1 MKKILGLDLKEQK
14 TILGLDLGTNSI
26 GWALIKSDFEEKEG
40 QILGMG
46 SRIIPMSKDIMDKF
60 GSGQSI
66 SQTADRTSYR
76 GVRRLVERGLLRRER
91 LHRVLNKLKFL
102 PEHYANSIDFDK
114 HLGQFKSGLE
124 VKLNYCKNKDG
135 KHEFLF
141 MDSFQEMIKEFS
153 ARGQETKVPL
163 DWTLYYL
170 RKKALSE
177 KISKEELAWLLLN
190 FNQKRGYYQLRG
202 EEEEVSDGKTKEFVS
217 LEVKEVV
224 DSGEVIKKTGD
235 KLYNV
240 VFENGWQYDRQI
252 TKTENWIGKTK
263 EFIVTTSTTKN
274 GDLKYTFKAVDS
286 EKDWIAIKTKTEQDI
301 YKSDKTVGEYLFDTL
316 LENPSQK
323 LRGKLIKTIERK
335 FYKAEL
341 KAIISKQIAF
351 HPELQDKELYKAC
364 VEELYPINES
374 HRNGIIEKGF
384 EYLLVEDILFYQ
396 RPLKSKKSSIANCP
410 YEKKVF
416 VKDRIRQEIT
426 LKCIPKS
433 NPLFQEFRLWQFI
446 KNLKIYQRE
455 ATVGSKSEIDVDVTH
470 EFIQNEEAWVE
481 LFDFLNNRKEIDQK
495 AFLRKYKLNEKMYR
509 WNNVEDRKYPCNE
522 TRAQFISR
530 LKKVKDVI
538 GEEFLTA
545 QNEQELWHLIYSVKD
560 KLEYAKAL
568 VTFANKKEL
577 DEFSFVESFI
587 KFPPF
592 DSDYGAYS
600 EKAIK
605 KLLPLMRRGSY
616 WSEEVISDDVK
627 NRISNIQERLESID
641 YDEEV
646 FAKDKDKRLQT
657 IVDDDIPKQ
666 LLKSFLNYPKSYQL
680 KGLNTYQ
687 ACYAIYQRH
696 SEVGDIL
703 CWKTPQDIDLYLHE
717 FKQHSLRNPIVE
729 QVVTET
735 LRVVRDIWQH
745 HGGGQADYF
754 GEIHVELGR
763 DMKNSSDNRKSIAA
777 KQTENENTNQRIK
790 ALLQELKDDSAV
802 EGDVRP
808 YSPSHQEILK
818 IYEEGIFN
826 QAEPDEDILKI
837 RKNASPSK
845 KDIERYKIWLEQGY
859 ISPYTG
865 RPIPLSGL
873 FSENYQI
880 EHIIPQ
886 SRYFD
891 NSLSNKVICES
902 EVNEDKSNKTAYEY
916 IKENEGKKLNGSITL
931 FTLKAYEDH
940 CNRCFKKSRIKL
952 KYLLS
957 EDVPDGFINRQLNDS
972 RYISKMVKAL
982 LSNIVREEGE
992 KEATAKRLV
1001 PVTGSITSKL
1011 KQDWGLNDKWNELIT
1026 PRFKRL
1032 NEMTNSNDFGYW
1044 DKDKN
1049 MFRTQVPDDISKGF
1063 SKKRIDHRHH
1073 ALDALIVACVTK
1085 DHTNYI
1091 TSLNTER
1098 KNHSLVAKLR
1108 QTEKIQITDKLT
1120 KKPKTIEVAKA
1131 YHQPWPGFTSDAKNA
1146 LEKILISFKQNT
1158 RVINKTNNK
1167 YLSYKDEEGKIR
1179 LGKDGKPKKEL
1190 TKQVKGDSWAIRK
1203 AMHKDTVSG
1212 RVSIKRKKKGLV
1224 NLSDYIEQWQLIV
1237 DKSVRQK
1244 VRNLNDLFT
1253 NDTKAIKKHLKSH
1266 PITINDELVV
1276 KIEVYE
1282 IVEAT
1287 ATRGISTALSEKFT
1301 RKQLEAVSDSGIQ
1314 LIFENHIK
1322 NYTEED
1328 GKERFDLAFNTEGL
1342 EDLNKNIVSLNRGKF
1357 HQPIYKIRLYEV
1369 GNRFAV
1375 GETGN
1380 KKDKFVEAAKGTN
1393 LFFAIYW
1400 DEEKQKRVYDTVPLN
1415 EVITH
1420 QKQTAHIKAKD
1431 NTPIAVKAEK
1441 GQFLFTLSP
1450 NDLVYVP
1457 TDEELEDPSLVDSNN
1472 LSKEQLERV
1481 YKMVSTTQNKLQCQP
1496 VHYASFIIE
1505 KENGSGNKTERI
1517 LKYFNSN
1524 DVLDQGGESVM
1535 IKERCWKL
1543 KLDRLGNVI
1552 EVKKHVSAISQAVY

>member
-1 MKKILGLDLKEQK
+1 MKK
-14 TILGLDLGTNSI
+14 ILGLDLGTNSI
-26 GWALIKSDFEEKEG
+26 GWALVESNFEKKEG
-40 QILGMG
+40 QIVGLG
-46 SRIIPMSKDIMDKF
+46 SRIIPMSQDVMDKF

-66 SQTADRTSYR
+66 SQTAERTGYR
-76 GVRRLVERGLLRRER
+76 GVRRLVERSLLRRER
-91 LHRVLNKLKFL
+91 LHRVLNKLNFL
-102 PEHYANSIDFDK
+102 PVHYANAIDFDK
-114 HLGQFKSGLE
+114 HLGQFKSGIE
-124 VKLNYCKNKDG
+124 VKLNYCKNKEG

-141 MDSFQEMIKEFS
+141 MDSFREMIKEFS
-153 ARGQETKVPL
+153 LRGLETKVPL

-177 KISKEELAWLLLN
+177 KILKEELAWILLN

-202 EEEEVSDGKTKEFVS
+202 EEEEISDGKTKEFYT
-217 LEVKEVV
+217 LKVKEII

-235 KLYNV
+235 KLYDV
-240 VFENGWQYDRQI
+240 IFENGWQYDRQI
-252 TKTENWIGKTK
+252 TKTESWVGKTK
-263 EFIVTTSTTKN
+263 EFIVTTTVTKN
-274 GDLKYTFKAVDS
+274 GDLKHSFKAVDS
-286 EKDWIAIKTKTEQDI
+286 EKDWIAIKTKTEQNI
-301 YKSDKTVGEYLFDTL
+301 QKSEKTVGAYIFDTL

-323 LRGKLIKTIERK
+323 LRGKLVKTIERK

-341 KAIISKQIAF
+341 KAIVAKQIEF
-351 HPELQDKELYKAC
+351 HPELQDKALYQAC
-364 VEELYPINES
+364 IEELYPVNES
-374 HRNGIIEKGF
+374 HRNSIKDKEF
-384 EYLLVEDILFYQ
+384 EYLFIEDILFYQ

-410 YEKKVF
+410 YEKKKF
-416 VKDRIRQEIT
+416 VKKGVRQEVA

-433 NPLFQEFRLWQFI
+433 NPLFQEFRLWQFL

-455 ATVGSKSEIDVDVTH
+455 AIVGGKSEIDVDVTR
-470 EFIQNEEAWVE
+470 EFIPNEEAWVE
-481 LFDFLNNRKEIDQK
+481 LFDFLNDRKEVDQK
-495 AFLRKYKLNEKMYR
+495 AFLKKYKLNEKAYR

-522 TRAQFISR
+522 TRTQFISR
-530 LKKVKDVI
+530 LKKVTDLNY
-538 GEEFLTA
+538 EEFLIA
-545 QNEQELWHLIYSVKD
+545 ENEQELWHLIYSVKD

-577 DEFSFVESFI
+577 DELSFVESFL

-605 KLLPLMRRGSY
+605 KLLPLMRKGKY
-616 WSEEVISDDVK
+616 WNESLINKEVKD
-627 NRISNIQERLESID
+627 RILNIQERLESID
-641 YDEEV
+641 YDKEV
-646 FAKDKDKRLQT
+646 FEKDKNNRLQT

-666 LLKSFLNYPKSYQL
+666 LLKSFLAYPKNTQL

-687 ACYAIYQRH
+687 ACYAVYQRH

-703 CWKTPQDIDLYLHE
+703 CWKNPKDIDVYLHE

-735 LRVVRDIWQH
+735 LRVVRDIWQY
-745 HGGGQADYF
+745 HGSGKVDF
-754 GEIHVELGR
+754 FDEIHVELGR
-763 DMKNSSDNRKSIAA
+763 DIKNSSDKRKSIAA
-777 KQTENENTNQRIK
+777 NQTENENTNQRIK

-802 EGDVRP
+802 KDDVRP

-818 IYEEGIFN
+818 IYEDGIFN
-826 QAEPDEDILKI
+826 QSEADDDILKI

-873 FSENYQI
+873 FSERYQI

-916 IKENEGKKLNGSITL
+916 IKVNEGKILTNSIKL

-940 CNRCFKKSRIKL
+940 CNRCFKKSRTKL
-952 KYLLS
+952 KFLLS
-957 EDVPDGFINRQLNDS
+957 EDIPEGFINRQLTDS

-992 KEATAKRLV
+992 KEATAKCLV
-1001 PVTGSITSKL
+1001 PVTGAITSRM
-1011 KQDWGLNDKWNELIT
+1011 KQDWGLNDKWNELIA

-1049 MFRTQVPDDISKGF
+1049 MFRTMVPDEISKGF

-1073 ALDALIVACVTK
+1073 ALDALIIACVTK

-1098 KNHSLVAKLR
+1098 KNHGLVAKLR
-1108 QTEKIQITDKLT
+1108 QTEKIQLIDKLT

-1131 YHQPWPGFTSDAKNA
+1131 YHQPWLGFTSDAKNA

-1212 RVSIKRKKKGLV
+1212 AVSIKRKKKALA
-1224 NLSDYIEQWQLIV
+1224 NLTAYLEQWQQIV
-1237 DKSVRQK
+1237 DKPVRRK
-1244 VRNLNDLFT
+1244 VRNLNDLF
-1253 NDTKAIKKHLKSH
+1253 NGDVKAIKKHLKSH
-1266 PITINDELVV
+1266 PITINGEAVV

-1282 IVEAT
+1282 TVEAT
-1287 ATRGISTALSEKFT
+1287 ATRGISTALTEKFT
-1301 RKQLEAVSDSGIQ
+1301 RKQLEAVTDSGIQ

-1322 NYTEED
+1322 NYTEEN

-1342 EDLNKNIVSLNRGKF
+1342 EDLNKNMVSLNRGKF
-1357 HQPIYKIRLYEV
+1357 HQPIYKVRLYEV

-1457 TDEELEDPSLVDSNN
+1457 TDEELEDTSLVDFNN
-1472 LSKEQLERV
+1472 LSKEQLRRV

-1496 VHYASFIIE
+1496 IYYASSIIE

-1517 LKYFNSN
+1517 LQYFDVC
-1524 DVLDQGGESVM
+1524 DVLSEVGEPVM

-1543 KLDRLGNVI
+1543 KIDRLGNVL
-1552 EVKKHVSAISQAVY
+1552 EVKKHVSPVLKLV

>member
-1 MKKILGLDLKEQK
+1 MKKILGFDSEKQK

-26 GWALIKSDFEEKEG
+26 GWALVKSDFEEKKG
-40 QILGMG
+40 QIEGMG
-46 SRIIPMSKDIMDKF
+46 SRIIPMEQGVMSDF
-60 GSGQSI
+60 GSGLSI
-66 SQTADRTSYR
+66 SQTANRTSYR

-102 PEHYANSIDFDK
+102 PEHYANAIDFDK
-114 HLGQFKSGLE
+114 RLGQFKNGLE
-124 VKLNYCKNKDG
+124 VKLNYRKNKEG

-141 MDSFQEMIKEFS
+141 MDSFKKMVNEFS
-153 ARGQETKVPL
+153 ARNQEVKVPL
-163 DWTLYYL
+163 DWTLYFL

-202 EEEEVSDGKTKEFVS
+202 EEEEISEGKTKEFVS
-217 LEVKEVV
+217 LKIKEVI

-235 KLYNV
+235 KLYDV
-240 VFENGWQYDRQI
+240 VFENGCEYDRQI
-252 TKTENWIGKTK
+252 TKIENWIGKTK
-263 EFIVTTSTTKN
+263 EFIVTTSVSKSGETK
-274 GDLKYTFKAVDS
+274 YSYKAVDS

-301 YKSDKTVGEYLFDTL
+301 DKSNKTVGEYIFDTL

-323 LRGKLIKTIERK
+323 LRGKLVKTIERK

-341 KAIISKQIAF
+341 KSILSKQIEF
-351 HPELQDKELYKAC
+351 HTELQDQDLYKAC
-364 VEELYPINES
+364 IEELYPINES
-374 HRNGIIEKGF
+374 HRNSIKDKGF
-384 EYLLVEDILFYQ
+384 EYLFAEDILFYQ

-416 VKDRIRQEIT
+416 VKDGVKQKVA

-433 NPLFQEFRLWQFI
+433 NPLFQEFRLWQFL
-446 KNLKIYQRE
+446 KNIRIYQRE
-455 ATVGSKSEIDVDVTH
+455 ATLVNKTEIDVDVTH

-481 LFDFLNNRKEIDQK
+481 LFDFFNNRKEIDQK
-495 AFLRKYKLNEKMYR
+495 AFLKKYKINEKTHR
-509 WNNVEDRKYPCNE
+509 WNYVEDRKYPCNE
-522 TRAQFISR
+522 TRTQFVSR
-530 LKKVKDVI
+530 LKKVTDLNH
-538 GEEFLTA
+538 EEFLTA

-560 KLEYAKAL
+560 KLEYVKAL
-568 VTFANKKEL
+568 GSFAKRKEL
-577 DEFSFVESFI
+577 NQHSFVDSFI

-592 DSDYGAYS
+592 LADYGAYS

-605 KLLPLMRRGSY
+605 KLLPLMRKGRY
-616 WSEEVISDDVK
+616 WNETLIRKDVK
-627 NRISNIQERLESID
+627 DRILSIQERLHSID
-641 YDEEV
+641 YDSEV
-646 FAKDKDKRLQT
+646 FKKDKDNRLQT
-657 IVDDDIPKQ
+657 IADDDIPKQ
-666 LLKSFLNYPKSYQL
+666 LLKSFLAYPKNTQL

-687 ACYAIYQRH
+687 ACYAVYQRH

-703 CWKTPQDIDLYLHE
+703 CWKNPMDIDVFLHE

-735 LRVVRDIWQH
+735 LRVVRDIWQY
-745 HGGGQADYF
+745 HGGGKVDF
-754 GEIHVELGR
+754 FDEIHVELGR
-763 DMKNSSDNRKSIAA
+763 DMKSSSDKRKSMSAQ
-777 KQTENENTNQRIK
+777 QTENEKTNQRIK
-790 ALLQELKDDSAV
+790 ALLQELKEDSHV
-802 EGDVRP
+802 EDDVRP

-818 IYEEGIFN
+818 IYEEGVYNRFE
-826 QAEPDEDILKI
+826 ADDDILKI

-845 KDIERYKIWLEQGY
+845 KEIERYKIWLEQGY

-865 RPIPLSGL
+865 SPISLSSL
-873 FSENYQI
+873 FSERYQI

-916 IKENEGKKLNGSITL
+916 MKANGGKKLNGTITL
-931 FTLKAYEDH
+931 LTLKAYEDH
-940 CNRCFKKSRIKL
+940 CNRCFKKSKTKL
-952 KYLLS
+952 KHLLS

-1001 PVTGSITSKL
+1001 PVTGSITSKM

-1032 NEMTNSNDFGYW
+1032 NEMTKSNDFGYW
-1044 DKDKN
+1044 DTSKN
-1049 MFRTQVPDDISKGF
+1049 MFRTQIPEVIAKGF

-1085 DHTNYI
+1085 NHTNYLG
-1091 TSLNTER
+1091 SLNAEK
-1098 KNHSLVAKLR
+1098 KNYSLRDLLLIKNK
-1108 QTEKIQITDKLT
+1108 EGDYT
-1120 KKPKTIEVAKA
+1120 KNFS
-1131 YHQPWPGFTSDAKNA
+1131 HPWPGFTSDAKEG
-1146 LEKILISFKQNT
+1146 LGKILISFKQNT

-1167 YLSYKDEEGKIR
+1167 YLSYKDEEGKMR

-1190 TKQVKGDSWAIRK
+1190 TKQVKGDNWAIRK

-1212 RVSIKRKKKGLV
+1212 AVSIKRKKKTLA
-1224 NLSDYIEQWQLIV
+1224 NLTAYLEQWQLIV
-1237 DKSVRQK
+1237 DKPIRRK
-1244 VRNLNDLFT
+1244 VRNLNDLF
-1253 NDTKAIKKHLKSH
+1253 NGDVKAMKKHLKSH
-1266 PITINDELVV
+1266 PIAINDEEVV

-1282 IVEAT
+1282 TVEAT
-1287 ATRGISTALSEKFT
+1287 ATRGIGTALTEKFT

-1328 GKERFDLAFNTEGL
+1328 GIERFDLAFNTEGL

-1357 HQPIYKIRLYEV
+1357 HQPIYKVRLYEV

-1375 GETGN
+1375 GEMGN

-1450 NDLVYVP
+1450 NDVVYVP
-1457 TDEELEDPSLVDSNN
+1457 TDEELGDTRLVDFNA
-1472 LSKEQLERV
+1472 LSKEQLERI
-1481 YKMVSTTQNKLQCQP
+1481 YKMEKVSKNECYFIQNYIATLIYKYDAKKKFGELGSQNKLQTTMC
-1496 VHYASFIIE
+1496 SFGYKI
-1505 KENGSGNKTERI
+1505 S
-1517 LKYFNSN
+1517 
-1524 DVLDQGGESVM
+1524 D
-1535 IKERCWKL
+1535 RCWKL

-1552 EVKKHVSAISQAVY
+1552 EVKKHVSTELS

>member
-1 MKKILGLDLKEQK
+1 MKK
-14 TILGLDLGTNSI
+14 ILGLDLGTNSI
-26 GWALIKSDFEEKEG
+26 GWAIIENDFEKKEG

-46 SRIIPMSKDIMDKF
+46 SRIIPMAQDVMDKF

-66 SQTADRTSYR
+66 SQTADRTKFR
-76 GVRRLVERGLLRRER
+76 GVRRLVERSLLRRER
-91 LHRVLNKLKFL
+91 LHRVLNKLGFL
-102 PEHYANSIDFDK
+102 PEHYADSIDFDK
-114 HLGQFKSGLE
+114 HLGQFKSGIE
-124 VKLNYCKNKDG
+124 VKLNYRKNKDG

-153 ARGQETKVPL
+153 ERGEEVKVPL

-170 RKKALSE
+170 RKKALSK

-217 LEVKEVV
+217 LKVKEVI

-235 KLYNV
+235 KLYDV
-240 VFENGWQYDRQI
+240 VFENGWEYDRQI
-252 TKTENWIGKTK
+252 TKTENWLGKTK
-263 EFIVTTSTTKN
+263 EFIVTTSISKN
-274 GDLKYTFKAVDS
+274 GETKYTYKAVDS

-301 YKSDKTVGEYLFDTL
+301 NKSDKTVGEYIFDTL
-316 LENPSQK
+316 LANPSQK
-323 LRGKLIKTIERK
+323 LRGKLVKTIERK

-341 KAIISKQIAF
+341 KAIISKQIVF
-351 HPELQDKELYKAC
+351 HPELEDKDLYRAC

-374 HRNGIIEKGF
+374 HRNSIIDKGF
-384 EYLLVEDILFYQ
+384 EYLLVDDILFYQ

-416 VKDRIRQEIT
+416 IKDGIRQEVS

-433 NPLFQEFRLWQFI
+433 NPLFQEFRLWQFL

-455 ATVGSKSEIDVDVTH
+455 MTSGDKKEIDVDVTQ
-470 EFIQNEEAWVE
+470 EFIKTEEDWVE
-481 LFDFLNNRKEIDQK
+481 LFDFLNDRKEIDQK
-495 AFLRKYKLNEKMYR
+495 AFLKKYKLDEKAYR

-522 TRAQFISR
+522 TRTQFISR
-530 LKKVKDVI
+530 LKKVKDI
-538 GEEFLTA
+538 ASDEFLTT

-568 VTFANKKEL
+568 VTFAGKKGL
-577 DEFSFVESFI
+577 DEFSFVESFV

-592 DSDYGAYS
+592 ASDYGAYS

-605 KLLPLMRRGSY
+605 KLLPLMRKGRY
-616 WSEEVISDDVK
+616 WSEDQISSDVK
-627 NRISNIQERLESID
+627 ERILRIQERLESID

-646 FAKDKDKRLQT
+646 FKKDVKNRLQT
-657 IVDDDIPKQ
+657 IVDDDVPKQ
-666 LLKSFLNYPKSYQL
+666 LLKSFLAYPKNTQL

-687 ACYAIYQRH
+687 ACYAVYQRH

-703 CWKTPQDIDLYLHE
+703 RWKTPQDIDLFLQD

-735 LRVVRDIWQH
+735 LRVVRDIWQYY
-745 HGGGQADYF
+745 GGGQTDYF
-754 GEIHVELGR
+754 SEIHVELGR
-763 DMKNSSDNRKSIAA
+763 DMKNSSDKRKSIAA
-777 KQTENENTNQRIK
+777 NQTENENTNQRIK
-790 ALLQELKDDSAV
+790 ALLQELKDDVAV
-802 EGDVRP
+802 KDDVRP

-818 IYEEGIFN
+818 IYEDGVFN
-826 QAEPDEDILKI
+826 RLEPDDDILKI

-845 KDIERYKIWLEQGY
+845 KEIERYKIWLEQGY

-865 RPIPLSGL
+865 KPIPLSRL
-873 FSENYQI
+873 FSESYQI

-891 NSLSNKVICES
+891 DSLSNKVICES

-916 IKENEGKKLNGSITL
+916 IKSNEGKILTNSIKLLS
-931 FTLKAYEDH
+931 LKAYEDH
-940 CNRCFKKSRIKL
+940 CSRSFKKSRTKL

-957 EDVPDGFINRQLNDS
+957 EDIPEGFINRQLNDS

-1001 PVTGSITSKL
+1001 PVTGAITSKM

-1044 DKDKN
+1044 DQGKN
-1049 MFRTQVPDDISKGF
+1049 MFRTQVPDDIAKGF

-1073 ALDALIVACVTK
+1073 ALDALIIACVTK
-1085 DHTNYI
+1085 DHTNYLG
-1091 TSLNTER
+1091 SLNAEK
-1098 KNHSLVAKLR
+1098 KNYKLR
-1108 QTEKIQITDKLT
+1108 DNLLIKSKEGDYT
-1120 KKPKTIEVAKA
+1120 K
-1131 YHQPWPGFTSDAKNA
+1131 HFSHPWLGFTNDAKEG

-1167 YLSYKDEEGKIR
+1167 YLSYKDEKGNMR

-1190 TKQVKGDSWAIRK
+1190 TKQVKGDNWAIRK
-1203 AMHKDTVSG
+1203 ALHKDTVSG
-1212 RVSIKRKKKGLV
+1212 TVTIKRKKTGTA
-1224 NLSDYIEQWQLIV
+1224 NLNAYIEQWQLIV
-1237 DKSVRQK
+1237 DKQVRRK
-1244 VRNLNDLFT
+1244 VRNLNDLFNKDT
-1253 NDTKAIKKHLKSH
+1253 NAIKKHLKLH
-1266 PITINDELVV
+1266 PINIDGNDVV

-1282 IVEAT
+1282 TVEAT
-1287 ATRGISTALSEKFT
+1287 ATRGISTALTEKFT

-1322 NYTEED
+1322 AYTEEN

-1342 EDLNKNIVSLNRGKF
+1342 EDLNKNIVNLNRGKF
-1357 HQPIYKIRLYEV
+1357 HQPIYKVRLYEV

-1457 TDEELEDPSLVDSNN
+1457 TEEEMEDTSLVDFNH

-1496 VHYASFIIE
+1496 IYYASSIIE
-1505 KENGSGNKTERI
+1505 KENGSGNKTERV

-1524 DVLDQGGESVM
+1524 DVLDQGGEPLM

-1543 KLDRLGNVI
+1543 KLDRLGNVV
-1552 EVKKHVSAISQAVY
+1552 EVKKHVSAMSQAAY

>member
-1 MKKILGLDLKEQK
+1 MKK
-14 TILGLDLGTNSI
+14 ILGLDLGTNSI
-26 GWALIKSDFEEKEG
+26 GWALVKNDFDKKEG
-40 QILGMG
+40 QILGIG
-46 SRIIPMSKDIMDKF
+46 SRIIPMSQDIMDKF

-66 SQTADRTSYR
+66 SQTADRTRYR
-76 GVRRLVERGLLRRER
+76 GVRRLVERSLLRRER
-91 LHRVLNKLKFL
+91 LHRVLNKLNFL
-102 PEHYANSIDFDK
+102 PKHYSDSIDFDLRK
-114 HLGQFKSGLE
+114 GQFKDGIE
-124 VKLNYCKNKDG
+124 VKLNYYPVAVEGKD
-135 KHEFLF
+135 KPEYKFLF
-141 MDSFQEMIKEFS
+141 TDSFLEMVGEFK
-153 ARGQETKVPL
+153 AVHPELFYKKTKGEETKIPY
-163 DWTLYYL
+163 DWTIYYL
-170 RKKALSE
+170 RKKALTE
-177 KISKEELAWLLLN
+177 KITKEELSWILLN

-202 EEEEVSDGKTKEFVS
+202 EEEEKTDDKTKEFVS
-217 LEVKEVV
+217 LKVKEVV

-235 KLYNV
+235 KLYDVYFDNA
-240 VFENGWQYDRQI
+240 WQYDRQI

-263 EFIVTTSTTKN
+263 EFIVTTSTTKR

-301 YKSDKTVGEYLFDTL
+301 LKSEKTVGEFLFDTL

-335 FYKAEL
+335 FYKEEL
-341 KAIISKQIAF
+341 KAIVAKQTEF
-351 HPELQDKELYKAC
+351 HAELQDRALYLACTKELYS
-364 VEELYPINES
+364 INES
-374 HRNGIIEKGF
+374 HSNSIKDKNF

-416 VKDRIRQEIT
+416 MKEGIRQEIA

-433 NPLFQEFRLWQFI
+433 NPLFQEFRLWQFL

-455 ATVGSKSEIDVDVTH
+455 IIGDNKIDVDVTH
-470 EFIQNEEAWVE
+470 QFIKNEEDWVD
-481 LFDFLNNRKEIDQK
+481 LFEFMNNRKEVDQK
-495 AFLRKYKLNEKMYR
+495 AFLKKYKLNEKEYR

-522 TRAQFISR
+522 TRAQFLSR
-530 LKKVKDVI
+530 LKKVNDIESVV
-538 GEEFLTA
+538 FLST
-545 QNEQELWHLIYSVKD
+545 EIEYELWHLIYSVKD
-560 KLEYAKAL
+560 KLEFEKAL
-568 VTFANKKEL
+568 GTFANKKGL
-577 DEFSFVESFI
+577 DEFSFVASFL

-605 KLLPLMRRGSY
+605 KLLPLMRKGKY
-616 WSEEVISDDVK
+616 WSENAINDEVKD
-627 NRISNIQERLESID
+627 RISNIQERLESID

-646 FAKDKDKRLQT
+646 FKEDKHNRLQT

-666 LLKSFLNYPKSYQL
+666 LLKSFLAYGKNSQL

-703 CWKTPQDIDLYLHE
+703 LWKSPVDIDLYLHK

-735 LRVVRDIWQH
+735 LRVVRDIWQY
-745 HGGGQADYF
+745 HGGGKSQFFD
-754 GEIHVELGR
+754 EIHVELGR
-763 DMKNSSDNRKSIAA
+763 DMKNSSDKRKSIAA
-777 KQTENENTNQRIK
+777 NQSENENTNQRIK
-790 ALLQELKDDSAV
+790 ALLQELKDDSQIK
-802 EGDVRP
+802 GDIRP

-818 IYEEGIFN
+818 IYEEGVFN
-826 QAEPDEDILKI
+826 QNDVDDDILKI

-845 KDIERYKIWLEQGY
+845 NEIQRYKIWLEQGY

-865 RPIPLSGL
+865 KPIPLSGL

-916 IKENEGKKLNGSITL
+916 IKANEGKILTGSIKL
-931 FTLKAYEDH
+931 FSLKAYEEH
-940 CNRCFKKSRIKL
+940 CKRSFKKSRTKL
-952 KYLLS
+952 KNLLS
-957 EDVPDGFINRQLNDS
+957 EDIPEGFLNRQLTDS
-972 RYISKMVKAL
+972 RYISKIVKAL

-992 KEATAKRLV
+992 KEATAKRLI
-1001 PVTGSITSKL
+1001 PVTGAITSKM

-1032 NEMTNSNDFGYW
+1032 NELTKSNDFGYW

-1049 MFRTQVPDDISKGF
+1049 MFRTMVPDELSKGF

-1073 ALDALIVACVTK
+1073 ALDALIIACVTK

-1091 TSLNTER
+1091 TSLNTAR

-1108 QTEKIQITDKLT
+1108 NIEKKQIKDKLT
-1120 KKPKTIEVAKA
+1120 AKLKTITVAKS
-1131 YHQPWPGFTSDAKNA
+1131 YLQPWQGFTIDAKES
-1146 LEKILISFKQNT
+1146 LEKIVVSFKKNT

-1167 YLSYKDEEGKIR
+1167 YLSYKDENGNMH

-1190 TKQVKGDSWAIRK
+1190 TKQVKGDNWAIRK
-1203 AMHKDTVSG
+1203 SLHKDTVSG
-1212 RVSIKRKKKGLV
+1212 AVTIKRKKKGLS
-1224 NLSDYIEQWQLIV
+1224 NITAYLEQWQLIV
-1237 DKSVRQK
+1237 DKQIRKK
-1244 VRNLNDLFT
+1244 VCNLNDLF
-1253 NDTKAIKKHLKSH
+1253 NGDVKAIKKHLKSH
-1266 PITINDELVV
+1266 PITIDKEEILKV
-1276 KIEVYE
+1276 EVYE
-1282 IVEAT
+1282 KVEAT
-1287 ATRGISTALSEKFT
+1287 ATRGISTALTEKFT
-1301 RKQLEAVSDSGIQ
+1301 RKQLESVSDSGIQ

-1322 NYTEED
+1322 NYQEEN
-1328 GKERFDLAFNTEGL
+1328 GKERFDLAFNSVGL
-1342 EDLNKNIVSLNRGKF
+1342 DDLNKNIVCLNNGKF
-1357 HQPIYKIRLYEV
+1357 HQPIYKVRLYEV

-1375 GETGN
+1375 GETAN

-1400 DEEKQKRVYDTVPLN
+1400 DEEKKKRVYDTVPLN
-1415 EVITH
+1415 EVIAH

-1431 NTPIAVKAEK
+1431 NTPIALKAEK

-1457 TDEELEDPSLVDSNN
+1457 TDEEMGNPNMVDIKSLSRD
-1472 LSKEQLERV
+1472 QLERI
-1481 YKMVSTTQNKLQCQP
+1481 YKMVSTTQKECHFVPNTVAKE
-1496 VHYASFIIE
+1496 IR
-1505 KENGSGNKTERI
+1505 KNENGTNSKSERVQI
-1517 LKYFNSN
+1517 LNGISL
-1524 DVLDQGGESVM
+1524 LDDKQKPVM

-1543 KLDRLGNVI
+1543 KLDRLGNVL
-1552 EVKKHVSAISQAVY
+1552 EVKKHVSPILQEV

>member
-1 MKKILGLDLKEQK
+1 MKKILGLDAKEQK

-26 GWALIKSDFEEKEG
+26 GWALVKSNFEKKEG
-40 QILGMG
+40 EILGMG
-46 SRIIPMSKDIMDKF
+46 SRIIPMSQDVMDKF
-60 GSGQSI
+60 GSGQSV
-66 SQTADRTSYR
+66 SQTANRTSYR

-91 LHRVLNKLKFL
+91 LHRVLNRLKFL
-102 PEHYANSIDFDK
+102 PEHYANAIDFDK
-114 HLGQFKSGLE
+114 RLGQFKNGIE
-124 VKLNYCKNKDG
+124 VKLNYRKNKEG

-141 MDSFQEMIKEFS
+141 MDSFKEMINEFS
-153 ARGQETKVPL
+153 ARNQEVKVPL

-177 KISKEELAWLLLN
+177 KISKEEMAWLLLN

-202 EEEEVSDGKTKEFVS
+202 EEEEVSEGKTKEFVS
-217 LEVKEVV
+217 LKVKEVI

-235 KLYNV
+235 KLYDV
-240 VFENGWQYDRQI
+240 VFENGWAYDRQI

-263 EFIVTTSTTKN
+263 EFIVTTTTTKN
-274 GDLKYTFKAVDS
+274 GDLKYSFKAVDS

-301 YKSDKTVGEYLFDTL
+301 ERSNKTVGEYIFDTL

-323 LRGKLIKTIERK
+323 LRGKLVKTIERK
-335 FYKAEL
+335 FYKAEFKL
-341 KAIISKQIAF
+341 ILRKQIEF
-351 HPELQDKELYKAC
+351 HAELQDKDLYRAC

-374 HRNGIIEKGF
+374 HRNSIKDKEF
-384 EYLLVEDILFYQ
+384 EYLFVEDILFYQ

-416 VKDRIRQEIT
+416 IKDGVRQEVA

-433 NPLFQEFRLWQFI
+433 NPLFQEFRLWQFL
-446 KNLKIYQRE
+446 KNIRIYQRE
-455 ATVGSKSEIDVDVTH
+455 ATLINKPEIDVDVTR

-495 AFLRKYKLNEKMYR
+495 AFLKKYNINEKTHR
-509 WNNVEDRKYPCNE
+509 WNYVEDRKYPCNE
-522 TRAQFISR
+522 TRGQFISR
-530 LKKVKDVI
+530 LKKVADLKH
-538 GEEFLTA
+538 EEFLSA
-545 QNEQELWHLIYSVKD
+545 ENEQELWHLIYSVKD

-568 VTFANKKEL
+568 VTFANRKEL
-577 DEFSFVESFI
+577 NQQSFIDNFI

-592 DSDYGAYS
+592 SADYGAYS

-605 KLLPLMRRGSY
+605 KLLPLMRKGRY
-616 WSEEVISDDVK
+616 WNESLINGEVKD
-627 NRISNIQERLESID
+627 RILSIQERLESID

-646 FAKDKDKRLQT
+646 FKKDKNNRLQT

-666 LLKSFLNYPKSYQL
+666 LLKSFLDYPKNTQL

-687 ACYAIYQRH
+687 ACYAVYQRH

-703 CWKTPQDIDLYLHE
+703 CWKNPKDIDVYLHE

-735 LRVVRDIWQH
+735 LRVVRDIWQY
-745 HGGGQADYF
+745 HGSGKVDF
-754 GEIHVELGR
+754 FDEIHVELGR
-763 DMKNSSDNRKSIAA
+763 DMKSSSDKRKSMSA

-826 QAEPDEDILKI
+826 QFEADDDILKI

-845 KDIERYKIWLEQGY
+845 KDIERYKIWLEQDY

-865 RPIPLSGL
+865 NPIPLSGL
-873 FSENYQI
+873 FSEKYQI

-902 EVNEDKSNKTAYEY
+902 EVNEDKSNQTAYEY
-916 IKENEGKKLNGSITL
+916 IKANRGKKFKGSITL

-940 CNRCFKKSRIKL
+940 CNRCFKKSRTKL

-957 EDVPDGFINRQLNDS
+957 EDIPEGFINRQLNDS
-972 RYISKMVKAL
+972 RYISKIVKAL
-982 LSNIVREEGE
+982 LSNVVREEGE

-1032 NEMTNSNDFGYW
+1032 NEITNSNDFGYW

-1049 MFRTQVPDDISKGF
+1049 MFRTQVPDDIAKGF

-1108 QTEKIQITDKLT
+1108 QTETIQITDKLT

-1131 YHQPWPGFTSDAKNA
+1131 YHQPWVGFTSDAKNA
-1146 LEKILISFKQNT
+1146 IENILISFKQNT

-1167 YLSYKDEEGKIR
+1167 YLSYKDEEGKMR

-1190 TKQVKGDSWAIRK
+1190 TKQVKGNIRAVRRAFHDPMPYGK
-1203 AMHKDTVSG
+1203 
-1212 RVSIKRKKKGLV
+1212 
-1224 NLSDYIEQWQLIV
+1224 LSMSFDVLDV
-1237 DKSVRQK
+1237 DKNVGIRDLIIDKNIRAKVDAIFEANDCLIGKTQK
-1244 VRNLNDLFT
+1244 FL
-1253 NDTKAIKKHLKSH
+1253 KKNPIISSCEH
-1266 PITINDELVV
+1266 PITKTHYKINVLKYGKRQSISILNENSYV
-1276 KIEVYE
+1276 KILKKIYKVGDLSIQYDLIDHLEQYISFPQNAFSPEGIDKFNISRKSRSLTPVFKLR
-1282 IVEAT
+1282 IVET
-1287 ATRGISTALSEKFT
+1287 GDTRFRLGSEAK
-1301 RKQLEAVSDSGIQ
+1301 
-1314 LIFENHIK
+1314 
-1322 NYTEED
+1322 Y
-1328 GKERFDLAFNTEGL
+1328 
-1342 EDLNKNIVSLNRGKF
+1342 
-1357 HQPIYKIRLYEV
+1357 
-1369 GNRFAV
+1369 
-1375 GETGN
+1375 
-1380 KKDKFVEAAKGTN
+1380 VEAAEGNN
-1393 LFFAIYW
+1393 LFFSIYW
-1400 DEEKQKRVYDTVPLN
+1400 NDQDRKRVFETIPL
-1415 EVITH
+1415 ISMIQYRSWLT
-1420 QKQTAHIKAKD
+1420 TLSKD
-1431 NTPIAVKAEK
+1431 ERKEESEIPINHEK

-1457 TDEELEDPSLVDSNN
+1457 TDEELEDVSLVDFNN
-1472 LSKEQLERV
+1472 LGKEQLERI

-1496 VHYASFIIE
+1496 VHYASSIIE

-1524 DVLDQGGESVM
+1524 DVLDQGGEPVM

-1552 EVKKHVSAISQAVY
+1552 EVKKHVSAILQEV

>member
-1 MKKILGLDLKEQK
+1 MKK
-14 TILGLDLGTNSI
+14 ILGLDLGTNSI
-26 GWALIKSDFEEKEG
+26 GWALVESNFENKEG

-46 SRIIPMSKDIMDKF
+46 SRIIPMSQDIMDKF

-66 SQTADRTSYR
+66 SQTAERTRYR

-91 LHRVLNKLKFL
+91 LHRVLNRLKFL
-102 PEHYANSIDFDK
+102 PEHYADSIDFEK
-114 HLGQFKSGLE
+114 HFGQFKNGVE
-124 VKLNYCKNKDG
+124 VKLNYRKNKDG

-141 MDSFQEMIKEFS
+141 MDSFKEMINEFG
-153 ARGQETKVPL
+153 ARGLQTKVPL

-170 RKKALSE
+170 RKKALRE

-202 EEEEVSDGKTKEFVS
+202 EEEEVAEGKIKEFVS
-217 LEVKEVV
+217 LKVKEVI
-224 DSGEVIKKTGD
+224 DSGDVIKKTGD
-235 KLYNV
+235 KLYDV

-263 EFIVTTSTTKN
+263 EFIVTTTTTKN
-274 GDLKYTFKAVDS
+274 GDLKYSFKAVDS

-301 YKSDKTVGEYLFDTL
+301 QKSDKTVGEYIFDTL

-323 LRGKLIKTIERK
+323 LRGKLVKTIERK

-341 KAIISKQIAF
+341 NAILSKQIEC
-351 HPELQDKELYKAC
+351 HPELQDRDLYKAC

-374 HRNGIIEKGF
+374 HRNGIMEKGF
-384 EYLLVEDILFYQ
+384 GYLFVEDILFYQ

-410 YEKKVF
+410 YEKKTF
-416 VKDRIRQEIT
+416 VKDDVRQEVPI
-426 LKCIPKS
+426 KCIPKS
-433 NPLFQEFRLWQFI
+433 NPLFQEFRLWQFL

-455 ATVGSKSEIDVDVTH
+455 AIVGSKSEIDVDVTCQ
-470 EFIQNEEAWVE
+470 FIKTEDDWGD

-495 AFLRKYKLNEKMYR
+495 AFLRKYKLNENAYR

-530 LKKVKDVI
+530 LKKVKDSSY
-538 GEEFLTA
+538 EEFLTTK
-545 QNEQELWHLIYSVKD
+545 NEQELWHLIYSVKD

-568 VTFANKKEL
+568 GTFANRKEL
-577 DEFSFVESFI
+577 DEATFVESFI

-605 KLLPLMRRGSY
+605 KLLPLMRKGKY
-616 WSEEVISDDVK
+616 WSDSLINKEVK
-627 NRISNIQERLESID
+627 GRILSIQERLESID

-646 FAKDKDKRLQT
+646 FAKDKNNKLQT

-666 LLKSFLNYPKSYQL
+666 LLKSFLDYPKNTAL

-687 ACYAIYQRH
+687 ACYAVYQRH
-696 SEVGDIL
+696 SEIGDIL
-703 CWKTPQDIDLYLHE
+703 CWKNPKDIDVYLHE

-735 LRVVRDIWQH
+735 LRVVRDIWQY
-745 HGGGQADYF
+745 HGSGQVNF
-754 GEIHVELGR
+754 FNEIHVELGR
-763 DMKNSSDNRKSIAA
+763 DMKSSSDKRKSIAA
-777 KQTENENTNQRIK
+777 IQSENENTNQRIK
-790 ALLQELKDDSAV
+790 ALLQELKEDSTV
-802 EGDVRP
+802 KDDVRP

-826 QAEPDEDILKI
+826 QFEADDDILKI
-837 RKNASPSK
+837 RKNTSPSK

-865 RPIPLSGL
+865 NPIPLSGL
-873 FSENYQI
+873 FSERYQI

-916 IKENEGKKLNGSITL
+916 IKENSGKILNGSIKLLTI
-931 FTLKAYEDH
+931 KAYEDH
-940 CNRCFKKSRIKL
+940 CNRSFKKSRTKL

-957 EDVPDGFINRQLNDS
+957 EDIPEGFINRQLNDS
-972 RYISKMVKAL
+972 RYISKIVKAL
-982 LSNIVREEGE
+982 LSNVVREEGE
-992 KEATAKRLV
+992 KEATAKGLV
-1001 PVTGSITSKL
+1001 PVTGAITSKL

-1032 NEMTNSNDFGYW
+1032 NEMTKSNDFGYW
-1044 DKDKN
+1044 DKDMN
-1049 MFRTQVPDDISKGF
+1049 RFRTMVPDEIAKGF

-1073 ALDALIVACVTK
+1073 ALDALIIACVTK

-1108 QTEKIQITDKLT
+1108 QIEKKQITDKHT
-1120 KKPKTIEVAKA
+1120 QKPKTIEVAKA
-1131 YHQPWPGFTSDAKNA
+1131 YHQPWSGFTSDAKTA
-1146 LEKILISFKQNT
+1146 LENILISFKQNT

-1167 YLSYKDEEGKIR
+1167 YLSYKDEDGQIR

-1212 RVSIKRKKKGLV
+1212 AVTIKRKKKGLA
-1224 NLSDYIEQWQLIV
+1224 NLTAYLEQWQLIV
-1237 DKSVRQK
+1237 DKPIRRK
-1244 VRNLNDLFT
+1244 VRNLNDLF
-1253 NDTKAIKKHLKSH
+1253 NGDVKAMQKHLKSH
-1266 PITINDELVV
+1266 PITINDEAVV

-1282 IVEAT
+1282 TVEAT
-1287 ATRGISTALSEKFT
+1287 ATRGISTALTGNFT
-1301 RKQLEAVSDSGIQ
+1301 RKQLEAVTDSGIQ

-1342 EDLNKNIVSLNRGKF
+1342 EDLNNNIASLNRGKF
-1357 HQPIYKIRLYEV
+1357 HKPIYKVRLYEV

-1380 KKDKFVEAAKGTN
+1380 KQDKFVEAAKGTN

-1420 QKQTAHIKAKD
+1420 QKQTAHVKAKD

-1450 NDLVYVP
+1450 NDLVYIP
-1457 TDEELEDPSLVDSNN
+1457 TNEELEDTSLVDFNCLN
-1472 LSKEQLERV
+1472 KDQLERV

-1496 VHYASFIIE
+1496 VYYASSIIE

-1524 DVLDQGGESVM
+1524 DVLDQGGEAVM

-1543 KLDRLGNVI
+1543 KVDRLGNVI
-1552 EVKKHVSAISQAVY
+1552 EVKKHVSAQLQTAY